1 MIIDKCYKID
11 IKLHKIRCL
20 YNLHY
25 LFSKNKTNPLRDI
38 STFVVQYTSDAIW
51 NNAIGDFEFKNMKQ
65 KKKKIYEWIVKY
77 RVRFEIFWIIFFR
90 LLHGDY
96 SSCWCSCEVQSEIK
110 RTLNILWAYHYILVD
125 TVLIFLWALFCLCI
139 CYETCRY
146 CDRWR
151 Y

>member
-1 MIIDKCYKID
+1 MLNFTRLDACIICTIYFQKT
-11 IKLHKIRCL
+11 KLIPYEIFQHLLSNTHQMQFEIMQ
-20 YNLHY
+20 
-25 LFSKNKTNPLRDI
+25 S
-38 STFVVQYTSDAIW
+38 AIL
-51 NNAIGDFEFKNMKQ
+51 NFKNMKQ